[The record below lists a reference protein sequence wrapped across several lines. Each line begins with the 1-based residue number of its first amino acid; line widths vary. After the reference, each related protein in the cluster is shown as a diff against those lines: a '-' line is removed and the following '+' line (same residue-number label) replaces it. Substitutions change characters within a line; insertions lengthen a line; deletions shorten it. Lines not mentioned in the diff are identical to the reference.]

1 LKRNLIWGF
10 YKFNMQKENTKK
22 QPPYVII
29 LLILAAE
36 AVFILPFVLQRI
48 FRPTFLE
55 SFSINNEDLGYC
67 FSVYGIIALFSYL
80 FGGPLADKFHPKN
93 LMSASLLLTA
103 LGGLYLAT
111 FPSLENLHFLYGY
124 WGFTT
129 IFLFWAAM
137 IKATRIWGGKNK
149 QGIAFGFLDGGRG
162 LVAAAF
168 GSVGVLIF
176 SLFIDVDISET
187 TLQERQY
194 AFKQVILICS
204 MIVGIIAILVYLFLK
219 PLASDEVKSQRP
231 YFNRESFIILLK
243 IPSIRLL
250 MLIILCAYTG
260 YKATDLFTL
269 YAKDIMGYDAI
280 KSASV
285 GTSLLYIRP
294 VIGVAIGLMADRTR
308 ASLWLI
314 IGFLLTTSASIIFAL
329 GIIND
334 STTALFVINILIMA
348 IGVYSARVLYFAT
361 LEEAEIP
368 IALTGTAVGLVSIV
382 GYTPDIFSGPMFG
395 ILVDN
400 PDKILGLQNA
410 FIVLTVFS
418 AVGLIASILFFKLSK
433 EKKLL

>member
-1 LKRNLIWGF
+1 
-10 YKFNMQKENTKK
+10 MHPETTKK
-22 QPPYVII
+22 QPIYVII

-55 SFSINNEDLGYC
+55 TFAINNEDLGYC
-67 FSVYGIIALFSYL
+67 FSVYGIVALFSYL

-93 LMSASLLLTA
+93 LMSVALMLTA
-103 LGGLYLAT
+103 LGGLYYAT
-111 FPSLENLHFLYGY
+111 FPDYSELKILYGY

-137 IKATRIWGGKNK
+137 IKATRVWGGENK

-176 SLFIDVDISET
+176 SLFIDLDISET
-187 TLQERQY
+187 SLAERQY
-194 AFKQVILICS
+194 AFKHVILTCS
-204 MIVGIIAILVYLFLK
+204 TIVAVIAILVYFFLK
-219 PLASDEVKSQRP
+219 PLENDSPKSDIN
-231 YFNRESFIILLK
+231 YFNLESFKILLK
-243 IPSIRLL
+243 IPSVRLL

-260 YKATDLFTL
+260 YKASDLFTL
-269 YAKDIMGYDAI
+269 YAKDVMGYDAI

-285 GTSLLYIRP
+285 GTSLLYVRP
-294 VIGVAIGLMADRTR
+294 IIGVVVGFMADRTR

-314 IGFLLTTSASIIFAL
+314 IGFLLTTLSSIVFAL
-329 GIIND
+329 GIIDN
-334 STTALFVINILIMA
+334 STTLLFIINILLMA
-348 IGVYSARVLYFAT
+348 IGVYSCRVLYFAT
-361 LEEAEIP
+361 LKEAQIP

-400 PDKILGLQNA
+400 PDKVAGLQNA
-410 FIVLTVFS
+410 FLVLAGFS
-418 AVGLIASILFFKLSK
+418 FLGLLTSFLFYRSNKNSVRKSIQ
-433 EKKLL
+433 

>member
-1 LKRNLIWGF
+1 
-10 YKFNMQKENTKK
+10 MQRKTTKK
-22 QPPYVII
+22 QPIFVII

-55 SFSINNEDLGYC
+55 TFAINNEDLGYC
-67 FSVYGIIALFSYL
+67 FSVYGIVALFSYL

-93 LMSASLLLTA
+93 LMSVALMLTA
-103 LGGLYLAT
+103 LGGLYYAT
-111 FPSLENLHFLYGY
+111 FPDYSELKILYGY

-137 IKATRIWGGKNK
+137 IKATRVWGGENK

-187 TLQERQY
+187 SLEERQY
-194 AFKQVILICS
+194 AFKYVILTCS
-204 MIVGIIAILVYLFLK
+204 TIVAVIAILVYFFLK
-219 PLASDEVKSQRP
+219 PLESDSPKSDIN
-231 YFNRESFIILLK
+231 YFNLKSFKILLK
-243 IPSIRLL
+243 IPSVRLL

-260 YKATDLFTL
+260 YKASDLFTL
-269 YAKDIMGYDAI
+269 YAQDVMGYDAI

-285 GTSLLYIRP
+285 GTSLLYVRP
-294 VIGVAIGLMADRTR
+294 IIGVVVGFMADRTR

-314 IGFLLTTSASIIFAL
+314 IGFLLTTLSSIVFAL
-329 GIIND
+329 GIIDD
-334 STTALFVINILIMA
+334 STTLLFIINILLMA
-348 IGVYSARVLYFAT
+348 IGIYSCRVLYFAT
-361 LEEAEIP
+361 LEEAKIP
-368 IALTGTAVGLVSIV
+368 IALTGTAVGLVSII

-400 PDKILGLQNA
+400 PDKVAGLQNA
-410 FIVLTVFS
+410 FLVLAGFS
-418 AVGLIASILFFKLSK
+418 LIGLLTSFWFYRSNKNSVRKSIQ
-433 EKKLL
+433 

>member
-1 LKRNLIWGF
+1 MLKQT
-10 YKFNMQKENTKK
+10 MKK
-22 QPPYVII
+22 QPLYVII

-55 SFSINNEDLGYC
+55 TFGINNEQIGYC
-67 FSVYGIIALFSYL
+67 FSVYGIVALFSYL
-80 FGGPLADKFHPKN
+80 FGGPLADRFHPKN
-93 LMSASLLLTA
+93 LMSVALLLTA

-111 FPSLENLHFLYGY
+111 FPTLAYLRILYGY

-137 IKATRIWGGKNK
+137 IKATRVWGGKNK

-187 TLQERQY
+187 SLEERQF
-194 AFKQVILICS
+194 AFKQVILTCS
-204 MIVGIIAILVYLFLK
+204 AIVGSVAILVFFFLK
-219 PLASDEVKSQRP
+219 PLEDDKLKSDISF
-231 YFNRESFIILLK
+231 FNINDFKVLLK
-243 IPSIRLL
+243 LPQIRLL

-260 YKATDLFTL
+260 YKASDLFTL
-269 YAKDIMGYDAI
+269 YATDVMKYDAI
-280 KSASV
+280 TSASV

-294 VIGVAIGLMADRTR
+294 IIGVVIGFMADKTKP
-308 ASLWLI
+308 SLWLI
-314 IGFLLTTSASIIFAL
+314 IGFLLTTLASVIFAL
-329 GIIND
+329 GIID
-334 STTALFVINILIMA
+334 ESKTLLFIINILLMA
-348 IGVYSARVLYFAT
+348 IGVYSCRVLYFAT
-361 LEEAEIP
+361 FEEAKIP
-368 IALTGTAVGLVSIV
+368 VALTGTAVGLVSII

-400 PDKILGLQNA
+400 PNKIEGLQNA
-410 FIVLTVFS
+410 FLVLAGFS
-418 AVGLIASILFFKLSK
+418 GIGLYASYLFYRMA
-433 EKKLL
+433 KKRI

>member
-1 LKRNLIWGF
+1 
-10 YKFNMQKENTKK
+10 MQQDTNQK
-22 QPPYVII
+22 QPLYVII

-55 SFSINNEDLGYC
+55 TFDINNEQIGYC

-93 LMSASLLLTA
+93 LMSVALLLTA
-103 LGGLYLAT
+103 IGGIYLST
-111 FPSLENLHFLYGY
+111 FPSLENLRWLYGY

-168 GSVGVLIF
+168 GSVGVVIF

-187 TLQERQY
+187 SLAERQY
-194 AFKQVILICS
+194 AFKQVILTCS
-204 MIVGIIAILVYLFLK
+204 VIVVLIALLVFLFLK
-219 PLASDEVKSQRP
+219 PLKDNSNTKPNSS
-231 YFNRESFIILLK
+231 YFNIENFKVLLK

-250 MLIILCAYTG
+250 ALIILCAYTG

-269 YAKDIMGYDAI
+269 YATDVMHYDAI
-280 KSASV
+280 KSAGV
-285 GTSLLYIRP
+285 GTSLLYVRP
-294 VIGVAIGLMADRTR
+294 VIGVIIGFMADRTR

-314 IGFLLTTSASIIFAL
+314 IGFLLATLSSIIFSL
-329 GIIND
+329 GIID
-334 STTALFVINILIMA
+334 SSTTFLFIINILLMA
-348 IGVYSARVLYFAT
+348 IGVYSCRVLYFAT
-361 LEEAEIP
+361 LEEAKIP
-368 IALTGTAVGLVSIV
+368 IVLTGTAVGLVSIA

-400 PDKILGLQNA
+400 PDKVAGLQNA
-410 FIVLTVFS
+410 FLVLSGFS
-418 AVGLIASILFFKLSK
+418 LVGVVASFWFYIISK
-433 EKKLL
+433 TKN

>member
-1 LKRNLIWGF
+1 
-10 YKFNMQKENTKK
+10 MQQEEIQK
-22 QPPYVII
+22 QPLYVII

-55 SFSINNEDLGYC
+55 TFAINNENLGYC
-67 FSVYGIIALFSYL
+67 FSVYGIVAFFSYL

-93 LMSASLLLTA
+93 LMSVALMLTA
-103 LGGLYLAT
+103 LGGLYFAT
-111 FPSLENLHFLYGY
+111 FPKYEELKILYGY

-176 SLFIDVDISET
+176 SLFIAVDISESS
-187 TLQERQY
+187 LEERQF
-194 AFKQVILICS
+194 AFKQVILTCS
-204 MIVGIIAILVYLFLK
+204 AIVGFIAILVYFFLR
-219 PLASDEVKSQRP
+219 PLKGDNSIKSDSN
-231 YFNRESFIILLK
+231 FSNLSSFKILLK

-260 YKATDLFTL
+260 YKASDLFTL

-294 VIGVAIGLMADRTR
+294 IIGVVIGFMADRTR

-314 IGFLLTTSASIIFAL
+314 IGFLLTTLSSLVFAF
-329 GIIND
+329 GIIDD
-334 STTALFVINILIMA
+334 STTLLFIINILLMA
-348 IGVYSARVLYFAT
+348 IGVYSCRVLYFAT
-361 LEEAEIP
+361 LEEAKIP
-368 IALTGTAVGLVSIV
+368 VALTGTAVGLVSII

-400 PDKILGLQNA
+400 PDKVAGLQNA
-410 FIVLTVFS
+410 FLVLAGFSIVGVL
-418 AVGLIASILFFKLSK
+418 ASFIFYNNTKSK
-433 EKKLL
+433 R

>member
-1 LKRNLIWGF
+1 
-10 YKFNMQKENTKK
+10 MQQKDSNK
-22 QPPYVII
+22 QSIFVII

-55 SFSINNEDLGYC
+55 TFAVNNEQLGYC
-67 FSVYGIIALFSYL
+67 FSIYGIVALFSYL

-93 LMSASLLLTA
+93 LMASALLLTA
-103 LGGLYLAT
+103 LGGLYFST
-111 FPSLENLHFLYGY
+111 YPEYTNLKYLYGY

-137 IKATRIWGGKNK
+137 IKATRLWGGANK

-168 GSVGVLIF
+168 GSIGVVIF

-187 TLQERQY
+187 SLVERQY
-194 AFKQVILICS
+194 AFKQVILTCS
-204 MIVGIIAILVYLFLK
+204 AIVGVIAVLVYLFLK
-219 PLASDEVKSQRP
+219 PSQ
-231 YFNRESFIILLK
+231 NADNNESVVNTFDVSSFKILLE

-250 MLIILCAYTG
+250 MVIILCAYTG
-260 YKATDLFTL
+260 YKASDLFTL
-269 YAKDIMGYDAI
+269 YATDVMHYDAI
-280 KSASV
+280 KSAGV

-294 VIGVAIGLMADRTR
+294 IIGVAIGFMADRTR

-314 IGFLLTTSASIIFAL
+314 IGFLLTTLSSILFAI
-329 GIIND
+329 GIIDD
-334 STTALFVINILIMA
+334 STTVLFVINILLIA
-348 IGVYSARVLYFAT
+348 IGIYSCRVLYFAT
-361 LEEAEIP
+361 LEEAKIP
-368 IALTGTAVGLVSIV
+368 IALTGTAVGLVSII

-400 PDKILGLQNA
+400 PDKVLGLQHA
-410 FIVLTVFS
+410 FLVLTAFS
-418 AVGLIASILFFKLSK
+418 LVGVLASVWFYRITRSRR
-433 EKKLL
+433 